1 MKANI
6 HPRYVEATVTC
17 ACGNTWTTKST
28 RATIRTDLCSNCH
41 PFYTGEQRIVDSAG
55 QVDRF
60 RRRMNLRQ
68 ERAASR
74 RSSQAAPVQTPA
86 QQRATL
92 AEAAAQLPETEP
104 VAAADVPPVPD
115 SATATAPLGEGVVAQ
130 LEPETTS
137 QE

>member
-68 ERAASR
+68 ERTANR

-92 AEAAAQLPETEP
+92 AQAAAHLPETEP
-104 VAAADVPPVPD
+104 AAAADVPPVPD
-115 SATATAPLGEGVVAQ
+115 SATATAPLSEDVVAQ